1 MLVNITVYVINK
13 GRKKYTY
20 NIYINGDFDS
30 YLQEIKEIAVSLNCT
45 TITLTAHHF
54 HAFTWNSQAPE
65 VFSLEGRPG
74 H

>member
-54 HAFTWNSQAPE
+54 HAFT
-65 VFSLEGRPG
+65 
-74 H
+74 